1 MATPNIDIDAN
12 ATTREVKLKTPS
24 KISRSLSLVVS
35 ASLLAFGAVSYL
47 SFPGN
52 AATSNLGPVLV
63 HVVNPISG
71 EQILPTMASLPG
83 KPATSIQMVACRDE
97 YEPASFV
104 VRPMVRDL
112 TNLRISVSDLVGSSG
127 TIASSHLDVRF
138 VKVWFQAGGGWNT
151 VGLSHMGQKKI
162 LVPELLLKDDGLVQ
176 LDELSETNFVRLT
189 FPSGPKLVS
198 VSEPA
203 AQSGRIVASIA
214 EFPINDTTEL
224 QPITIHRGDAK
235 QLWLTVHV
243 PVDARDGSYS
253 GKLIL
258 TDDKGLRENLEIILQ
273 VLPVDL
279 HPSRIQYSIYYRGT
293 LSEAPSIS
301 SERKGQAQF
310 LAELRNM
317 LAHGVTNPTMYQR
330 LDRAE
335 LRNALEM
342 RKQVGLDTSAL
353 FYLGSG
359 TGNPETSGELDGL
372 KRRVNVLKEI
382 AGVYGIEKVYLYGM
396 DEAKGEKLVSQR
408 RAWQLVRN
416 EGVKVFTAGQAE
428 AFPLVGDVLD
438 LLVMAGKLQ
447 QTQAENIHKIGRKV
461 FSYANPP
468 TGPENPEIF
477 RRNYGLELWRNNYD
491 GAMPYAYQDSMA
503 FTWNDFDHARYRDH
517 NFTYPTVD
525 GVIDTLAWEG
535 FREGVDDVRYVTTL
549 EDILETLPKPYT
561 TAAVEARRYLESL
574 RASLPLNLQEVRSK
588 LVHHILQLSS
598 LGHTAPSG
606 VSLDIN

>member
-1 MATPNIDIDAN
+1 M
-12 ATTREVKLKTPS
+12 KLPKKMLKSMSP
-24 KISRSLSLVVS
+24 VAS
-35 ASLLAFGAVSYL
+35 ALLLGLGAVSYF

-63 HVVNPISG
+63 HVINPISG
-71 EQILPTMASLPG
+71 EQILPTMISLPG
-83 KPATSIQMVACRDE
+83 KLSTSINMVACRDE

-104 VRPMVRDL
+104 LRSMVRDL
-112 TNLRISVSDLVGSSG
+112 ENLRISVSDLAGSSG
-127 TIASSHLDVRF
+127 TIPSSHLDVRF
-138 VKVWFQAGGGWNT
+138 VKVWFQAGGGWMT
-151 VGLSHMGQKKI
+151 VGLSHMGQKKV

-176 LDELSETNFVRLT
+176 PNEESKTNFLRLKY
-189 FPSGPKLVS
+189 PSGTKLVS
-198 VSEPA
+198 VSEPDSL
-203 AQSGRIVASIA
+203 SGRIVASVT
-214 EFPINDTTEL
+214 EFPINDTAEI
-224 QPITIHRGDAK
+224 QPITIRRGDAK

-243 PVDARDGSYS
+243 PGDTKDGHYS
-253 GKLIL
+253 GSLIL
-258 TDDKGLRENLEIILQ
+258 TDDKGLRETLEINLQ

-279 HPSRIQYSIYYRGT
+279 HAPRIQYSIYYRGT
-293 LSEAPSIS
+293 LSEVPSIS
-301 SERKGQAQF
+301 SERKGPAQF

-317 LAHGVTNPTMYQR
+317 LAHGVTNPTVYQR
-330 LDRAE
+330 LDRTE

-342 RKQVGLDTSAL
+342 RKQVGLDASTL
-353 FYLGSG
+353 FYLGTG

-372 KRRVNVLKEI
+372 KRRLNVIKEI
-382 AGVYGIEKVYLYGM
+382 AGAHGIEKVYLYGM

-416 EGVKVFTAGQAE
+416 EGIKVFTAGQAE
-428 AFPLVGDVLD
+428 AFPVVGDLLD

-447 QTQAENIHKIGRKV
+447 RTQAENFHQIGHKI

-549 EDILETLPKPYT
+549 EDMLETIPKPYT
-561 TAAVEARRYLESL
+561 TAAGEASRYLESL
-574 RASLPLNLQEVRSK
+574 RAALPPNLQEVRSK

-598 LGHTAPSG
+598 LNQTAISAVPSP
-606 VSLDIN
+606 LH